1 MTPPPVGSSA
11 RPPIVEPPIV
21 NRRPIPANG
30 NNSQLFP
37 GPIDLTSEP
46 TSITG
51 IAHQAP
57 IPTPNRSTNI
67 PKPPQTGQPNMRT
80 DIGSKRPSVSQRFY
94 GKMTLE
100 PSSKIYNGQ
109 SFERI

>member
-11 RPPIVEPPIV
+11 RPPVEPPIV
-21 NRRPIPANG
+21 NRRPIPVNG

-67 PKPPQTGQPNMRT
+67 PKPPQTGQLNTRT
-80 DIGSKRPSVSQRFY
+80 DIGSKRPSVSQEIY
-94 GKMTLE
+94 SKMTLE
-100 PSSKIYNGQ
+100 PSGKIYNRQ
-109 SFERI
+109 SFEGI

>member
-11 RPPIVEPPIV
+11 RPPVEPPIV

-67 PKPPQTGQPNMRT
+67 PKPPQTGQLNTRT
-80 DIGSKRPSVSQRFY
+80 DIGSKRPSVSQEIY
-94 GKMTLE
+94 SKMTLE
-100 PSSKIYNGQ
+100 PSGKIYNRQ
-109 SFERI
+109 SFEGI